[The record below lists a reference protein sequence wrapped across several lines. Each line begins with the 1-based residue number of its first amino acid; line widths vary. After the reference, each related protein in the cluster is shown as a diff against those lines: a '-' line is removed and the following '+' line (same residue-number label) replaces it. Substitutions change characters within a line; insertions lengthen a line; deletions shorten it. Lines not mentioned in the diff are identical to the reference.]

1 MGFYLKKLYSIACL
15 TPISPILTPIL
26 DQRGTVT
33 FKLKGSSPTNKI
45 LSALYKADMNAP
57 NGTGV
62 GAVLIR
68 DTQGLSVFAG
78 PQAWIAS
85 MPKTSLGKKL
95 GDVEWKLRVASLEG
109 FVG

>member
-1 MGFYLKKLYSIACL
+1 MTLPGNTLRCVRVDFKTES
-15 TPISPILTPIL
+15 
-26 DQRGTVT
+26 GTY
-33 FKLKGSSPTNKI
+33 
-45 LSALYKADMNAP
+45 SALYQADMNAP

-62 GAVLIR
+62 GALLIR
-68 DTQGLSVFAG
+68 DTQGTTVFAG
-78 PQAWIAS
+78 AQAWICA